1 MDANNLHNILELC
14 CLAWYCLRVATF
26 YGYVRYFTFIQ
37 RCVSLFESYFNVKV
51 KRHFS
56 NSLNFLSTFVILRT
70 FYMKRPSEKYLLG
83 KCFPAFGGKCFVS
96 MCIFKYLT
104 LNTNCRNLQLFSR
117 NNASILRLLVELL
130 NRARQK
136 EINRR
141 RRIGLWMTTVL
152 KMPRVSGII
161 LFSERRSSVRLV
173 SQA

>member
-1 MDANNLHNILELC
+1 M
-14 CLAWYCLRVATF
+14 RVATF

-37 RCVSLFESYFNVKV
+37 RCVSLFESYFDVKV

-83 KCFPAFGGKCFVS
+83 KCFPAFGGKCFAS

-104 LNTNCRNLQLFSR
+104 LNTNCRNLRLFSR
-117 NNASILRLLVELL
+117 NNASILRLLMELL